1 MWQSIGVSDVFANVT
16 WLTIPEVAE
25 RLALPIGKVHR
36 LIEEHQL
43 VEVRIDGVRKVP
55 ADAIQDGVPL
65 PSLHGTIIVLL
76 DAGLTLEAAI
86 EWLYTENDYL
96 DCTPMSALVAGR
108 KSPVRRATQDLA
120 F

>member
-1 MWQSIGVSDVFANVT
+1 VSDVFANVT
-16 WLTIPEVAE
+16 WLTIPEAAE
-25 RLALPIGKVHR
+25 LLGIPLGKVHR
-36 LIEEHQL
+36 LLEEHQL
-43 VEVRIDGVRKVP
+43 VEVRVDGVRKIP

-96 DCTPMSALVAGR
+96 ECTPISALVAGR
-108 KSPVRRATQDLA
+108 KSPVRRATQALA

>member
-1 MWQSIGVSDVFANVT
+1 MSDVFANVA

-25 RLALPIGKVHR
+25 KLDLPLGKVHR

-55 ADAIQDGVPL
+55 ADAIQGDIPL

-76 DAGLTLEAAI
+76 DAGLSLEAAI

-96 DCTPMSALVAGR
+96 GCTPMSALVAGR

>member
-1 MWQSIGVSDVFANVT
+1 VSDVFANVA

-25 RLALPIGKVHR
+25 KLDLPLGKVHR

-55 ADAIQDGVPL
+55 ADAVQNGLPL
-65 PSLHGTIIVLL
+65 PGLHGTIIVLM
-76 DAGLTLEAAI
+76 DAGLSLEQAI
-86 EWLYTENDYL
+86 EWLFTENDYL
-96 DCTPMSALVAGR
+96 ECTPMSALVAGR